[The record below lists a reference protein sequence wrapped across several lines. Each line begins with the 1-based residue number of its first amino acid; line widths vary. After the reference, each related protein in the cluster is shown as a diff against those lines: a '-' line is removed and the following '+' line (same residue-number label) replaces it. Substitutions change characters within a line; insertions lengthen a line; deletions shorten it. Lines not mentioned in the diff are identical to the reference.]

1 MREDAPNRRRR
12 LCVTVHG
19 AVALHRW
26 ASTPSASCWRGV
38 HQAEG
43 CRWLVRQRHRRYQRC
58 DSPHAS
64 GRGSSNRMA
73 RSNRHRRRRTG
84 SRRGHPV
91 HERHVERH
99 HAHRHRGDA
108 QRTTDGQGCSSVN
121 PCSSSS
127 PPRLDAT
134 SSRSCATPAKLG
146 DRNSCKLIETSS
158 IRPFTRSA
166 VIRKSA
172 TNGTIYLQPIWLDRE
187 LTVATVLAAHR
198 RHYIAHPQ
206 KLMA

>member
-19 AVALHRW
+19 AAALHRW
-26 ASTPSASCWRGV
+26 ASTPSASCWKTPSGRSRDGGV

-43 CRWLVRQRHRRYQRC
+43 CQWLVRRRHRSYPRC

-99 HAHRHRGDA
+99 HAHRRRGDA
-108 QRTTDGQGCSSVN
+108 QRATDKALHTIGRHPQIGHQRDDLPTTHLAYPVG
-121 PCSSSS
+121 
-127 PPRLDAT
+127 
-134 SSRSCATPAKLG
+134 
-146 DRNSCKLIETSS
+146 
-158 IRPFTRSA
+158 
-166 VIRKSA
+166 
-172 TNGTIYLQPIWLDRE
+172 E